1 MNMRMNH
8 KSINRA
14 LLICL
19 LMIFV
24 LTCAAGCGIVGAK
37 SEGIAESNFRK
48 QMANASVLEITVDKD
63 LVLEAPVE
71 VSGNKVLVGEG
82 SVTAVG
88 KWAGD
93 NYMFVV
99 PSGSQL
105 TVKGSVTIDAA
116 DLAGAIH
123 VAKGAALT
131 VEENATIKSASAKA
145 HNVLNE
151 GTATISGGQITG
163 SGEKY
168 AGVCSSGTLTQNGGV
183 ISGAYNNVVV
193 LEGGSF
199 TWNAG
204 SNTDSVRDGVYI
216 AQGTK
221 LSVTSKNATLTGSG
235 VRGIYLCGEGVIT
248 NITLN
253 TSGDSLIKI
262 SKTGDLKLNG
272 GIITDAGYHG
282 IENAGNLVMTD
293 GQIRN
298 CFNCGIVNT
307 GNLEITGGSI
317 MDNTANKGLLN
328 KHDGKATISSATVM
342 FSGNRIAIGN
352 EDTAQ
357 LELSNAQ
364 FILSSATN
372 IYAYGGT
379 VNIHDITLGASGSN
393 NVRIVAADVTMNN
406 VQVMGNAQTGSATT
420 HGILL
425 EGGKLDMTDVTVK
438 NTTGY
443 GIRNKGGL
451 VTAKNLTISTST
463 KAGGINN
470 TVQDVTGRPGIF
482 TVNGLTV
489 ENIRYNN
496 LVCDGGTLTVNNGQL
511 EASGTNNVKTT
522 GGTLYLNDVDV
533 KGNWEDTAGTNHA
546 VYMTGGTII
555 AKNVHIRDAKV
566 TGLRINGETAVFTGS
581 NVTISNATKYAIDQT
596 IGLITIDGLKTEKNY
611 YNITNNGG
619 TIHLTNSYLGPTVS
633 NNVRLY
639 KGLITLNNVVVDGH
653 TPDHV
658 DNVHALF
665 VSGGELTGTNVT
677 TQNTSN
683 AGLRVNAGTA
693 TLENLTVKTAG
704 ADGVWSSAGITNLTN
719 VTIEA
724 AGSAGIAATGDAVV
738 NVTGGTIGNTVS
750 HGMKSENDAKV
761 TMTNVT
767 VTAPTTSGRHAVL
780 AQGGD
785 IHLEKVTLVG
795 IEENTEGAGIRI
807 NRETSHVTGNG
818 ISITGFN
825 VGISS
830 DAGTSD
836 IYGVTTLDIADH
848 SVYATN
854 QANLVISD
862 SLFGISGT
870 NNAKAEKGGTL
881 TLNNV
886 TIDGT
891 KTNHGVMV
899 ENDGHIYG
907 KNLTVMNTDSCA
919 VRVKTGK
926 TGSYITI
933 DGLTTSNIGGQNAW
947 ISVGDDLDVDKSYGG
962 ITIVNGDL
970 CKTKKHSIT
979 VDCGELTMVD
989 TQMHGHYDGTANNIH
1004 TLYILGGKVDLNGVT
1019 VLDTAGDA
1027 LRVSGGKVMATN
1039 FTSLHSGRHGAFAD
1053 GGELVI
1059 SDSYFTNTKEWGLYN
1074 KGTTTYLNNVTF
1086 GEIGGDSVIYNI
1098 GSGAD
1103 KPGKVVVGDITVE
1116 DADSALAAV
1125 HNNDVNA
1132 TVEVTGLITMPNS
1145 GTGIFVEQGS
1155 ATVNGGRITGAQ
1167 YAVRNAAT
1175 FTMNGGWL
1183 YNNIWGLYNEATGE
1197 ATLNGGFY
1205 FGNMSGSSP
1214 SDLYNAGK
1222 LTISDITVGY
1232 TPAGTGTS
1240 GVIYQAAGAQPII
1253 LKGDTLGL
1261 HTASKPVTLVTD
1273 PWQQMWGVKQTVV
1286 LCDSIEAAKNVE
1298 HCFAPGKGDPVL
1310 YISRRNDT
1318 LELTTLPGGNYIV
1331 SIGSE
1336 MFESF
1341 ADAFDYMAAK
1351 GMTEATLQVVD
1362 SFEMFEAVQIPAG
1375 YKVTLTDDGKD
1386 HHVIKPGNLNGHM
1399 FTVGQNAQLILSSTN
1414 DSVSSLRLDVAK
1426 KADKAAI
1433 FVNGGKAEVIS
1444 DFTIAN
1450 GVYGVYIADG
1460 EFVVADNA
1468 ALTISGG
1475 TTGIYAEGGKAVIST
1490 LNTSGLN
1497 YNINVNGESADV
1509 TVNGGTIGQSGSNSI
1524 LCYKGT
1530 LTLNNATVEGTRAY
1544 ADGNLN
1550 AVFARGGDINLN
1562 NVTITG
1568 ADAAGIRISDAGST
1582 VVATNVTISDC
1593 GAYSAWVSNGSLEFR
1608 GTNTLGITPNN
1619 NIVADG
1625 TGMVDIYDTLT
1636 VSGTTGASHHNIYI
1650 NGGTVTN
1657 HGTLNLNDSA
1667 AAGLRVS
1674 AGSFISTDAGAKV
1687 NIARSA
1693 SSGIIPSGGKI
1704 VIDGLTI
1711 SESAERNIYMW
1722 ANTEAD
1728 VTITDAVLE
1737 KTPLDNI
1744 FIEDTTGGNKLAL
1757 NSVQIQGATDGHGIN
1772 VASGTVT
1779 GSDVTIS
1786 GSTNGICVTAGN
1798 VTLNGA
1804 NISGSTKQ
1812 NLVVS
1817 GGELIING
1825 YADGSKSSIG
1835 TAKTDNI
1842 SVTGGG
1848 VLRLNDVDVAAADA
1862 NNIVATGGKVYLTDS
1877 TVTGGGYSVLVQAD
1891 GYAELNDVTI
1901 TASRNDGIR
1910 VNQPTGVVVVNDVE
1924 IVNPNRYG
1932 ISAEKGSV
1940 QLKGDLTVSSNNKK
1954 SWGLY
1959 SYNGGSITA
1968 DAGTKVTITN
1978 TQYGLVSHS
1987 NSVLSLDKVV
1997 ITGISNDAIY
2007 SDGNNVNAAS
2017 GAGVTVNDLSVN
2029 GCGRGI
2035 YAFEKGAVTITGSAS
2050 IVDNTGIGIEVNTSG
2065 TVVTNNLTINTTKT
2079 DATHAHNVKV
2089 TAGIIT
2095 MNGTTV
2101 LGQSNSQNVL
2111 IDGANGNIVMNGSV
2125 TVGGT
2130 DSNNGLRVINGGTA
2144 TVNGT
2149 LTLKNIKVAGVDV
2162 ESSGK
2167 LIAMGENSKIVV
2179 SGCDMGVY
2187 VASKG
2192 NAQIRDLS
2200 ISDVTGYGVRINDG
2214 TAEINGL
2221 TVKNVTSAGTA
2232 EAPTGYGIYVQSGT
2246 LTLEGVISVSNTA
2259 RQGILVNANTTL
2271 DASNATSV
2279 TVDTTAN
2286 KTDGI
2291 SNYGTF
2297 LAKNLTVK
2305 NTSGTAIQNF
2315 GGTMTLTNVTTSG
2328 MQNWHSLKNS
2338 QGGIVTVDGA
2348 SFGKSPSN
2356 NVYADKGTM
2365 ILKGTIT
2372 INGTNNNDA
2381 LVVSGDTAK
2390 VELQGSLMIKDAK
2403 RYGLYVANGGTIE
2416 GIDGSSLSIS
2426 STGTGMEI
2434 NSGKVTLKNVTVNS
2448 ATGHAMKIQN
2458 ASEVSISGLTA
2469 KSTINNIRVMHDAK
2483 LELSGEIVIDGGTNG
2498 IAMDGNTTVTIHDG
2512 ITVKNVSADSIVNWS
2527 KTSTLKLAG
2536 NLELK
2541 SIYSSEPWTPE
2552 IIGTV
2557 TSSAP
2562 IELDWNTGKQ
2572 PADLVALKFVDG
2584 TIAGANEIFYLGG
2597 NTFGAG
2603 YLLWFDADNNVARL
2617 SKTVTNEIMLD
2628 SVISNADQLGLK
2640 ELNIVIGGSFAVTDQ
2655 VDFGGVTNVT
2665 ITDDGDAATGS
2676 TITYN
2681 GTNSDIFGLTSGD
2694 SLTLKGITLDCNGKG
2709 RLLIPE
2715 GATVTVS
2722 DVTVN
2727 KGLYEKLSNVDYC
2740 GVSVRGTLLIDGN
2753 LTIDNAQGSNKWVID
2768 LQGAAKLLPAQ
2779 GAEAH
2784 LTVKNAAIGLI
2795 VWGDSQVDLT
2805 SFTSTGLSSN
2815 HIYVDGD
2822 NTKICD
2828 VNIGNV
2834 NITGGSN
2841 SVIVKAGSSV
2851 TIGNATITGSTA
2863 SAVKVEGGSATFSNL
2878 DTVNCSRS
2886 VHVSGGT
2893 ITVQKGVF
2901 GKTTTNSIQM
2911 DNGTAFIENV
2921 QILGTGSYHGV
2932 AAQGGDVTLTNVS
2945 ITGYASAGIR
2955 VNNAASV
2962 VTVNNV
2968 TVEGSG
2974 HGVSMSAGEI
2984 NGSGLKINTNST
2996 AIDATD
3002 AVITLTDLEA
3012 TSNGHSMK
3020 LMKTTVAKI
3029 TNLKASSAVNNVR
3042 VQDTATLDLYGNVL
3056 IENGDNGIAMSH
3068 SAIVRI
3074 HDGITIRGVKTHSI
3088 NRWTYAANTVLE
3100 LSGELNIDSIYA
3112 DNANLIP
3119 TVVGNI
3125 TSASGFKVDWAAGKA
3140 PTGTAIKFASKQ
3152 VQEASSKYITLGS
3165 VQTGAGKALK
3175 FADDT
3180 AVLVNANVI
3189 STWADL
3195 SAAISAL
3202 NSGDTAYYVIS
3213 GNAEDWVVSSPLTIP
3228 SGATVYLSGTDT
3240 TPAIVGEAG
3249 VSIFALTKNSVLNL
3263 DNLTLGGTEN
3273 AYSGSLVVVQYS
3285 TLNLKN
3291 TTVQYSKGDR
3301 GGAVHVQVYGTLNA
3315 TGSVFTK
3322 NTCANYGGAIG
3333 IWGGTANL
3341 TGCVFDGNTATNAG
3355 GAIMNYKDDGAN
3367 GDGTTT
3373 NIGGKLLVDNCVFV
3387 NNESTGASGGAIAA
3401 WHTGIDNG
3409 RGSCVIVNTEF
3420 TNNHAKKGTGGAID
3434 AQYAMT
3440 VDGCTFTGNSAT
3452 GNGGAIR
3459 YGSAEPVTIKNSE
3472 FYNNTTTV
3480 GASDTAGGGAL
3491 MFQSG
3496 PKSIVIEN
3504 CLFEGN
3510 QATNSV
3516 GGAIL
3521 LNSGTK
3527 MTVTGCTFTNN
3538 YSATKGGAIN
3548 ARIST
3553 EITDCTF
3560 TGNSSGI
3567 SGGAVES
3574 LATMTVTN
3582 VEFTENVTK
3591 GNGGALRHSSSGALT
3606 VTDCVFT
3613 GNKATF
3619 EVQVDNF
3626 LDNNGGGA
3634 LIIQGGPN
3642 ATITGCA
3649 FRENYSG
3656 HMGGAM
3662 KHNSGT
3668 LTMSDSEF
3676 SGNEAVIGGGA
3687 LAEQSGNSNTVT
3699 NCTMTENTA
3708 AQGGAI
3714 YLSGK
3719 LTVQGGTFSKNTAA
3733 KDADVSNSG
3742 MGGAV
3747 YSTGTLVVQDSAV
3760 FTDNTAEFTGGA
3772 INVENGSA
3780 NISGSTFTGNAAT
3793 GGDAGAIR
3801 ISKNTTVKDCT
3812 FDSNTATG
3820 NGGALCIF
3828 STVSVD
3834 GCSFTN
3840 GSAAQG
3846 GGISL
3851 ATGHTLNLS
3860 DSTFSG
3866 NTATGK
3872 GYEASFDVR
3881 VADATQSGGIHLS
3894 GKIVGTVWNNQGHKV
3909 NISGALTEG
3918 SALVVDWRNGK
3929 YAADMLCVSYA
3940 DAAVMAASGKYLTLS
3955 EAMLAAGY
3963 QLSDGAAGS
3972 NTQILTKAAAAAQV
3986 SEEMN

>member
-123 VAKGAALT
+123 VAKSATLT

-168 AGVCSSGTLTQNGGV
+168 AGICSSGTLTQNGGV

-216 AQGTK
+216 AQGAK

-482 TVNGLTV
+482 TVDNLVV

-496 LVCDGGTLTVNNGQL
+496 VVCDGGTLTINNGQL

-665 VSGGELTGTNVT
+665 VSGGELTGANVT

-724 AGSAGIAATGDAVV
+724 AGSAGITATGDAVV

-761 TMTNVT
+761 TMKNVT
-767 VTAPTTSGRHAVL
+767 VSAPTTSGRHAVL

-795 IEENTEGAGIRI
+795 IEENAEGAGIRI

-825 VGISS
+825 VGISAN
-830 DAGTSD
+830 AGTSD

-1059 SDSYFTNTKEWGLYN
+1059 SDSYFADAKEWGLYN

-1086 GEIGGDSVIYNI
+1086 GEIGEDSVIYSI

-1183 YNNIWGLYNEATGE
+1183 YNNIWGLYNESTGD

-1386 HHVIKPGNLNGHM
+1386 HHVIKPGNINGHM

-1497 YNINVNGESADV
+1497 YNINVNGENADV

-1562 NVTITG
+1562 NVTIIG
-1568 ADAAGIRISDAGST
+1568 ADAAGIRLDNANST
-1582 VVATNVTISDC
+1582 VTATNVTIRNSGDRGIWV
-1593 GAYSAWVSNGSLEFR
+1593 GAGEVIFQG
-1608 GTNTLGITPNN
+1608 
-1619 NIVADG
+1619 
-1625 TGMVDIYDTLT
+1625 LT
-1636 VSGTTGASHHNIYI
+1636 VENFGDYGVEV
-1650 NGGTVTN
+1650 NGG
-1657 HGTLNLNDSA
+1657 
-1667 AAGLRVS
+1667 
-1674 AGSFISTDAGAKV
+1674 K
-1687 NIARSA
+1687 
-1693 SSGIIPSGGKI
+1693 
-1704 VIDGLTI
+1704 
-1711 SESAERNIYMW
+1711 
-1722 ANTEAD
+1722 
-1728 VTITDAVLE
+1728 
-1737 KTPLDNI
+1737 
-1744 FIEDTTGGNKLAL
+1744 
-1757 NSVQIQGATDGHGIN
+1757 
-1772 VASGTVT
+1772 VT
-1779 GSDVTIS
+1779 GSDVTVT
-1786 GSTNGICVTAGN
+1786 GSTTNGVCVTAGN

-1835 TAKTDNI
+1835 TTNTDNI
-1842 SVTGGG
+1842 SVSGGG
-1848 VLRLNDVDVAAADA
+1848 ILRLNNVDVAAPNA

-1891 GYAELNDVTI
+1891 GYAELSNVTI
-1901 TASRNDGIR
+1901 TDPVNDGIR

-1924 IVNPNRYG
+1924 IVNPSRYG

-1940 QLKGDLTVSSNNKK
+1940 QLKGDLTATSNNKK

-2029 GCGRGI
+2029 GCDRGI

-2089 TAGIIT
+2089 AAGIIT

-2111 IDGANGNIVMNGSV
+2111 IDGANANIVMNGSV

-2149 LTLKNIKVAGVDV
+2149 LILKNIKVAGVDV

-2167 LIAMGENSKIVV
+2167 LIATGENSKIVV

-2200 ISDVTGYGVRINDG
+2200 ISDVTGYGVRINGG

-2291 SNYGTF
+2291 SNYGTL

-2338 QGGIVTVDGA
+2338 QGGTVTVDGA

-2365 ILKGTIT
+2365 LLKGTIT

-2390 VELQGSLMIKDAK
+2390 VELQGSLTIKDAK

-2483 LELSGEIVIDGGTNG
+2483 LELSGEVVIDGGTNG

-2768 LQGAAKLLPAQ
+2768 LQGTAKLLPAQ

-2784 LTVKNAAIGLI
+2784 LSVKNAAIGLI

-2851 TIGNATITGSTA
+2851 TIGNATIAGSTA

-2878 DTVNCSRS
+2878 DTVNCNRS

-3240 TPAIVGEAG
+3240 APAIVGKAG

-3747 YSTGTLVVQDSAV
+3747 YSTGTLIVQDSAV

-3780 NISGSTFTGNAAT
+3780 DISGSTFTGNAAT

-3860 DSTFSG
+3860 NSTFSG

-3881 VADATQSGGIHLS
+3881 VADATKSGGIHLS

>member
-123 VAKGAALT
+123 VAKSATLT

-168 AGVCSSGTLTQNGGV
+168 AGICSSGTLTQNGGV

-216 AQGTK
+216 AQGAK

-272 GIITDAGYHG
+272 GTITDAGYHG

-298 CFNCGIVNT
+298 SFNCGIVNT
-307 GNLEITGGSI
+307 GTLEITGGSI

-328 KHDGKATISSATVM
+328 KHAGKATISSATVM

-451 VTAKNLTISTST
+451 VTAKNLSISTST

-482 TVNGLTV
+482 TVDNLVV

-496 LVCDGGTLTVNNGQL
+496 VVCDGGTLTINNGQL

-533 KGNWEDTAGTNHA
+533 KGNWEDTAGTNHS

-665 VSGGELTGTNVT
+665 ISGGELTGANVT

-704 ADGVWSSAGITNLTN
+704 ADGVWSSAGITNLTGL
-719 VTIEA
+719 TIESANA
-724 AGSAGIAATGDAVV
+724 AGISATGDAVV
-738 NVTGGTIGNTVS
+738 TVNGGTIGNTVS

-767 VTAPTTSGRHAVL
+767 VSAPTTSGRHAVL

-795 IEENTEGAGIRI
+795 IEENAEGAGIRI

-825 VGISS
+825 IGVSAN
-830 DAGTSD
+830 AGTSD
-836 IYGVTTLDIADH
+836 IYGVTTQDMAGH
-848 SVYATN
+848 SVNVTGK
-854 QANLVISD
+854 ANLVISD

-947 ISVGDDLDVDKSYGG
+947 ISVGDDLDVNKSYGG

-1059 SDSYFTNTKEWGLYN
+1059 SDSYFADAKEWGLYN

-1086 GEIGGDSVIYNI
+1086 GEIGEDSVIYSI

-1386 HHVIKPGNLNGHM
+1386 HHVIKPGNINGHM

-1497 YNINVNGESADV
+1497 YNINVNGENADV

-1562 NVTITG
+1562 NVTIIG
-1568 ADAAGIRISDAGST
+1568 ADAAGIRLDNANST
-1582 VVATNVTISDC
+1582 VTATNVTIRNSGDRGIWV
-1593 GAYSAWVSNGSLEFR
+1593 GAGEVIFQG
-1608 GTNTLGITPNN
+1608 
-1619 NIVADG
+1619 
-1625 TGMVDIYDTLT
+1625 LT
-1636 VSGTTGASHHNIYI
+1636 VENFGDYGVEV
-1650 NGGTVTN
+1650 NGG
-1657 HGTLNLNDSA
+1657 
-1667 AAGLRVS
+1667 
-1674 AGSFISTDAGAKV
+1674 K
-1687 NIARSA
+1687 
-1693 SSGIIPSGGKI
+1693 
-1704 VIDGLTI
+1704 
-1711 SESAERNIYMW
+1711 
-1722 ANTEAD
+1722 
-1728 VTITDAVLE
+1728 
-1737 KTPLDNI
+1737 
-1744 FIEDTTGGNKLAL
+1744 
-1757 NSVQIQGATDGHGIN
+1757 
-1772 VASGTVT
+1772 VT
-1779 GSDVTIS
+1779 GSDVTVT
-1786 GSTNGICVTAGN
+1786 GSTTNGVCVTAGN

-1835 TAKTDNI
+1835 TTNTDNI
-1842 SVTGGG
+1842 SVSGGG
-1848 VLRLNDVDVAAADA
+1848 ILRLNNVDVAAPNA

-1924 IVNPNRYG
+1924 IVNPSRYG

-1940 QLKGDLTVSSNNKK
+1940 QLKGDLTVTSNNKK

-2029 GCGRGI
+2029 GCDRGI

-2089 TAGIIT
+2089 AAGIIT

-2111 IDGANGNIVMNGSV
+2111 IDGANANIVMNGSV
-2125 TVGGT
+2125 TIGGT

-2167 LIAMGENSKIVV
+2167 LIATGENSKIVV

-2200 ISDVTGYGVRINDG
+2200 ISDVTGYGVRINGG

-2246 LTLEGVISVSNTA
+2246 LTLEGVVSVSNTA

-2338 QGGIVTVDGA
+2338 QGGTVTVDGA

-2390 VELQGSLMIKDAK
+2390 VELQGSLTIKDAK

-2416 GIDGSSLSIS
+2416 GIDGSNLNAT
-2426 STGTGMEI
+2426 STGTGFEI
-2434 NSGKVTLKNVTVNS
+2434 VNGKVTLKNVTVNS

-2458 ASEVSISGLTA
+2458 ASQVSITDLTTG
-2469 KSTINNIRVMHDAK
+2469 STINNVRVMHDAK
-2483 LELSGEIVIDGGTNG
+2483 LELRGNVVIDGGSNG

-2584 TIAGANEIFYLGG
+2584 TIAGADEIFYLGG

-2681 GTNSDIFGLTSGD
+2681 GTNSDIFGLTGGD

-2768 LQGAAKLLPAQ
+2768 LQGTAKLLPAQ

-2834 NITGGSN
+2834 NITGGSS

-2878 DTVNCSRS
+2878 DTVNCNRS

-3152 VQEASSKYITLGS
+3152 VQEASSKYITLGN

-3202 NSGDTAYYVIS
+3202 NSGDTAYYVVS

-3240 TPAIVGEAG
+3240 APAIVGEAG

-3341 TGCVFDGNTATNAG
+3341 SGCVFDGNTATNAG

-3387 NNESTGASGGAIAA
+3387 NNESTSASGGAIAT
-3401 WHTGIDNG
+3401 WHSGIDNG

-3459 YGSAEPVTIKNSE
+3459 YGSAEPVTISNSE

-3491 MFQSG
+3491 MFQSS

-3668 LTMSDSEF
+3668 LTMSNSEF

-3699 NCTMTENTA
+3699 NCAMTENTA

-3747 YSTGTLVVQDSAV
+3747 YSTGTLIVQDSAV

-3860 DSTFSG
+3860 NSTFSG

-3940 DAAVMAASGKYLTLS
+3940 DAQILEASRKYLTLS
-3955 EAMLAAGY
+3955 EALLAAGY

>member
-1 MNMRMNH
+1 MTKV
-8 KSINRA
+8 KSDIPANTLQSPR
-14 LLICL
+14 
-19 LMIFV
+19 
-24 LTCAAGCGIVGAK
+24 
-37 SEGIAESNFRK
+37 RK
-48 QMANASVLEITVDKD
+48 KIHIGR
-63 LVLEAPVE
+63 LVLPYAM
-71 VSGNKVLVGEG
+71 VL
-82 SVTAVG
+82 
-88 KWAGD
+88 
-93 NYMFVV
+93 
-99 PSGSQL
+99 P
-105 TVKGSVTIDAA
+105 TI
-116 DLAGAIH
+116 
-123 VAKGAALT
+123 
-131 VEENATIKSASAKA
+131 
-145 HNVLNE
+145 
-151 GTATISGGQITG
+151 
-163 SGEKY
+163 
-168 AGVCSSGTLTQNGGV
+168 
-183 ISGAYNNVVV
+183 
-193 LEGGSF
+193 
-199 TWNAG
+199 
-204 SNTDSVRDGVYI
+204 
-216 AQGTK
+216 
-221 LSVTSKNATLTGSG
+221 
-235 VRGIYLCGEGVIT
+235 
-248 NITLN
+248 
-253 TSGDSLIKI
+253 
-262 SKTGDLKLNG
+262 
-272 GIITDAGYHG
+272 
-282 IENAGNLVMTD
+282 
-293 GQIRN
+293 
-298 CFNCGIVNT
+298 
-307 GNLEITGGSI
+307 
-317 MDNTANKGLLN
+317 
-328 KHDGKATISSATVM
+328 
-342 FSGNRIAIGN
+342 
-352 EDTAQ
+352 
-357 LELSNAQ
+357 
-364 FILSSATN
+364 
-372 IYAYGGT
+372 
-379 VNIHDITLGASGSN
+379 
-393 NVRIVAADVTMNN
+393 
-406 VQVMGNAQTGSATT
+406 
-420 HGILL
+420 ILL
-425 EGGKLDMTDVTVK
+425 G
-438 NTTGY
+438 
-443 GIRNKGGL
+443 
-451 VTAKNLTISTST
+451 
-463 KAGGINN
+463 
-470 TVQDVTGRPGIF
+470 
-482 TVNGLTV
+482 
-489 ENIRYNN
+489 
-496 LVCDGGTLTVNNGQL
+496 
-511 EASGTNNVKTT
+511 
-522 GGTLYLNDVDV
+522 
-533 KGNWEDTAGTNHA
+533 
-546 VYMTGGTII
+546 
-555 AKNVHIRDAKV
+555 
-566 TGLRINGETAVFTGS
+566 VFTFYPS
-581 NVTISNATKYAIDQT
+581 ID
-596 IGLITIDGLKTEKNY
+596 
-611 YNITNNGG
+611 
-619 TIHLTNSYLGPTVS
+619 
-633 NNVRLY
+633 
-639 KGLITLNNVVVDGH
+639 
-653 TPDHV
+653 
-658 DNVHALF
+658 
-665 VSGGELTGTNVT
+665 
-677 TQNTSN
+677 
-683 AGLRVNAGTA
+683 
-693 TLENLTVKTAG
+693 
-704 ADGVWSSAGITNLTN
+704 
-719 VTIEA
+719 
-724 AGSAGIAATGDAVV
+724 
-738 NVTGGTIGNTVS
+738 
-750 HGMKSENDAKV
+750 
-761 TMTNVT
+761 
-767 VTAPTTSGRHAVL
+767 
-780 AQGGD
+780 
-785 IHLEKVTLVG
+785 
-795 IEENTEGAGIRI
+795 
-807 NRETSHVTGNG
+807 
-818 ISITGFN
+818 
-825 VGISS
+825 
-830 DAGTSD
+830 
-836 IYGVTTLDIADH
+836 
-848 SVYATN
+848 
-854 QANLVISD
+854 
-862 SLFGISGT
+862 
-870 NNAKAEKGGTL
+870 
-881 TLNNV
+881 
-886 TIDGT
+886 
-891 KTNHGVMV
+891 
-899 ENDGHIYG
+899 
-907 KNLTVMNTDSCA
+907 
-919 VRVKTGK
+919 
-926 TGSYITI
+926 
-933 DGLTTSNIGGQNAW
+933 
-947 ISVGDDLDVDKSYGG
+947 
-962 ITIVNGDL
+962 
-970 CKTKKHSIT
+970 
-979 VDCGELTMVD
+979 
-989 TQMHGHYDGTANNIH
+989 
-1004 TLYILGGKVDLNGVT
+1004 
-1019 VLDTAGDA
+1019 
-1027 LRVSGGKVMATN
+1027 
-1039 FTSLHSGRHGAFAD
+1039 
-1053 GGELVI
+1053 
-1059 SDSYFTNTKEWGLYN
+1059 
-1074 KGTTTYLNNVTF
+1074 
-1086 GEIGGDSVIYNI
+1086 
-1098 GSGAD
+1098 
-1103 KPGKVVVGDITVE
+1103 
-1116 DADSALAAV
+1116 
-1125 HNNDVNA
+1125 
-1132 TVEVTGLITMPNS
+1132 
-1145 GTGIFVEQGS
+1145 
-1155 ATVNGGRITGAQ
+1155 
-1167 YAVRNAAT
+1167 
-1175 FTMNGGWL
+1175 
-1183 YNNIWGLYNEATGE
+1183 
-1197 ATLNGGFY
+1197 
-1205 FGNMSGSSP
+1205 
-1214 SDLYNAGK
+1214 
-1222 LTISDITVGY
+1222 
-1232 TPAGTGTS
+1232 
-1240 GVIYQAAGAQPII
+1240 
-1253 LKGDTLGL
+1253 
-1261 HTASKPVTLVTD
+1261 
-1273 PWQQMWGVKQTVV
+1273 
-1286 LCDSIEAAKNVE
+1286 
-1298 HCFAPGKGDPVL
+1298 
-1310 YISRRNDT
+1310 
-1318 LELTTLPGGNYIV
+1318 
-1331 SIGSE
+1331 
-1336 MFESF
+1336 
-1341 ADAFDYMAAK
+1341 
-1351 GMTEATLQVVD
+1351 
-1362 SFEMFEAVQIPAG
+1362 
-1375 YKVTLTDDGKD
+1375 
-1386 HHVIKPGNLNGHM
+1386 
-1399 FTVGQNAQLILSSTN
+1399 
-1414 DSVSSLRLDVAK
+1414 
-1426 KADKAAI
+1426 
-1433 FVNGGKAEVIS
+1433 
-1444 DFTIAN
+1444 
-1450 GVYGVYIADG
+1450 
-1460 EFVVADNA
+1460 
-1468 ALTISGG
+1468 
-1475 TTGIYAEGGKAVIST
+1475 
-1490 LNTSGLN
+1490 
-1497 YNINVNGESADV
+1497 
-1509 TVNGGTIGQSGSNSI
+1509 
-1524 LCYKGT
+1524 
-1530 LTLNNATVEGTRAY
+1530 
-1544 ADGNLN
+1544 
-1550 AVFARGGDINLN
+1550 
-1562 NVTITG
+1562 
-1568 ADAAGIRISDAGST
+1568 
-1582 VVATNVTISDC
+1582 
-1593 GAYSAWVSNGSLEFR
+1593 
-1608 GTNTLGITPNN
+1608 
-1619 NIVADG
+1619 
-1625 TGMVDIYDTLT
+1625 
-1636 VSGTTGASHHNIYI
+1636 
-1650 NGGTVTN
+1650 
-1657 HGTLNLNDSA
+1657 
-1667 AAGLRVS
+1667 
-1674 AGSFISTDAGAKV
+1674 
-1687 NIARSA
+1687 
-1693 SSGIIPSGGKI
+1693 
-1704 VIDGLTI
+1704 
-1711 SESAERNIYMW
+1711 
-1722 ANTEAD
+1722 
-1728 VTITDAVLE
+1728 
-1737 KTPLDNI
+1737 
-1744 FIEDTTGGNKLAL
+1744 
-1757 NSVQIQGATDGHGIN
+1757 
-1772 VASGTVT
+1772 
-1779 GSDVTIS
+1779 
-1786 GSTNGICVTAGN
+1786 
-1798 VTLNGA
+1798 
-1804 NISGSTKQ
+1804 
-1812 NLVVS
+1812 
-1817 GGELIING
+1817 
-1825 YADGSKSSIG
+1825 
-1835 TAKTDNI
+1835 
-1842 SVTGGG
+1842 
-1848 VLRLNDVDVAAADA
+1848 
-1862 NNIVATGGKVYLTDS
+1862 
-1877 TVTGGGYSVLVQAD
+1877 
-1891 GYAELNDVTI
+1891 
-1901 TASRNDGIR
+1901 
-1910 VNQPTGVVVVNDVE
+1910 
-1924 IVNPNRYG
+1924 
-1932 ISAEKGSV
+1932 
-1940 QLKGDLTVSSNNKK
+1940 
-1954 SWGLY
+1954 
-1959 SYNGGSITA
+1959 
-1968 DAGTKVTITN
+1968 
-1978 TQYGLVSHS
+1978 
-1987 NSVLSLDKVV
+1987 
-1997 ITGISNDAIY
+1997 
-2007 SDGNNVNAAS
+2007 
-2017 GAGVTVNDLSVN
+2017 
-2029 GCGRGI
+2029 
-2035 YAFEKGAVTITGSAS
+2035 
-2050 IVDNTGIGIEVNTSG
+2050 
-2065 TVVTNNLTINTTKT
+2065 
-2079 DATHAHNVKV
+2079 
-2089 TAGIIT
+2089 
-2095 MNGTTV
+2095 
-2101 LGQSNSQNVL
+2101 
-2111 IDGANGNIVMNGSV
+2111 
-2125 TVGGT
+2125 
-2130 DSNNGLRVINGGTA
+2130 
-2144 TVNGT
+2144 
-2149 LTLKNIKVAGVDV
+2149 
-2162 ESSGK
+2162 
-2167 LIAMGENSKIVV
+2167 
-2179 SGCDMGVY
+2179 
-2187 VASKG
+2187 
-2192 NAQIRDLS
+2192 
-2200 ISDVTGYGVRINDG
+2200 
-2214 TAEINGL
+2214 
-2221 TVKNVTSAGTA
+2221 
-2232 EAPTGYGIYVQSGT
+2232 
-2246 LTLEGVISVSNTA
+2246 
-2259 RQGILVNANTTL
+2259 
-2271 DASNATSV
+2271 
-2279 TVDTTAN
+2279 
-2286 KTDGI
+2286 
-2291 SNYGTF
+2291 
-2297 LAKNLTVK
+2297 
-2305 NTSGTAIQNF
+2305 
-2315 GGTMTLTNVTTSG
+2315 
-2328 MQNWHSLKNS
+2328 
-2338 QGGIVTVDGA
+2338 
-2348 SFGKSPSN
+2348 
-2356 NVYADKGTM
+2356 
-2365 ILKGTIT
+2365 
-2372 INGTNNNDA
+2372 
-2381 LVVSGDTAK
+2381 
-2390 VELQGSLMIKDAK
+2390 
-2403 RYGLYVANGGTIE
+2403 
-2416 GIDGSSLSIS
+2416 
-2426 STGTGMEI
+2426 
-2434 NSGKVTLKNVTVNS
+2434 
-2448 ATGHAMKIQN
+2448 
-2458 ASEVSISGLTA
+2458 
-2469 KSTINNIRVMHDAK
+2469 
-2483 LELSGEIVIDGGTNG
+2483 
-2498 IAMDGNTTVTIHDG
+2498 MDGNTTVTIHDG

-2768 LQGAAKLLPAQ
+2768 LQGTAKLLPAQ

-2878 DTVNCSRS
+2878 DTVNCNRS

-3240 TPAIVGEAG
+3240 APAIVGEAG

-3387 NNESTGASGGAIAA
+3387 NNESTGASGGAIAT
-3401 WHTGIDNG
+3401 WHSGIDNG

-3491 MFQSG
+3491 MFQSS

-3510 QATNSV
+3510 QATKSV

-3606 VTDCVFT
+3606 VSDCVFT

-3668 LTMSDSEF
+3668 LTMSNSEF

-3699 NCTMTENTA
+3699 NCAMTENTA

-3733 KDADVSNSG
+3733 KDANVSNSG

-3747 YSTGTLVVQDSAV
+3747 YSTGTLIVQDSAI

-3780 NISGSTFTGNAAT
+3780 NISGSTFTENAAT

-3820 NGGALCIF
+3820 YGGALCII
-3828 STVSVD
+3828 SSVSVD

-3860 DSTFSG
+3860 NSTFSG

-3881 VADATQSGGIHLS
+3881 VADATKSGGIHLS
-3894 GKIVGTVWNNQGHKV
+3894 GKIVGTVWNNQGHTV
-3909 NISGALTEG
+3909 NVIGALTEG
-3918 SALVVDWRNGK
+3918 SALVVDWRDGK
-3929 YAADMLCVSYA
+3929 YAADMICITYA
-3940 DAAVMAASGKYLTLS
+3940 DAQILEASRKYLTLS

>member
-14 LLICL
+14 LLICFL
-19 LMIFV
+19 VVFV
-24 LTCAAGCGIVGAK
+24 LTCAAGCGIVGAE
-37 SEGIAESNFRK
+37 SEGFAESSFRK
-48 QMANASVLEITVDKD
+48 QMADASVSEVTVDKN

-71 VSGNKVLVGEG
+71 VSGNKVLTGEG
-82 SVTAVG
+82 SITAVG
-88 KWAGD
+88 VWAGD
-93 NYMFVV
+93 NYMIVV
-99 PSGSQL
+99 PSGAQL

-131 VEENATIKSASAKA
+131 VEENAAVKSASAKA

-163 SGEKY
+163 SGEKF
-168 AGVCSSGTLTQNGGV
+168 AGICSSGTLTQNGGV

-204 SNTDSVRDGVYI
+204 SNTDSVRDGIYV
-216 AQGTK
+216 AQGAK

-272 GIITDAGYHG
+272 GTITDAGYHG

-298 CFNCGIVNT
+298 SFNCGIVNT
-307 GNLEITGGSI
+307 GTLEITGGSI

-328 KHDGKATISSATVM
+328 KHAGKVTISSATVM

-364 FILSSATN
+364 FILSSGTN
-372 IYAYGGT
+372 VYAYGGT

-451 VTAKNLTISTST
+451 VTAKNLTVSTST

-555 AKNVHIRDAKV
+555 AKNVNIRDAKV

-738 NVTGGTIGNTVS
+738 NVTGGTIGNTAS
-750 HGMKSENDAKV
+750 HGMKSENEAKV
-761 TMTNVT
+761 TLKDVT
-767 VTAPTTSGRHAVL
+767 VSAPTTSGRHAVL

-785 IHLEKVTLVG
+785 VHLENVTLVG
-795 IEENTEGAGIRI
+795 IEANTAGAGVRI
-807 NRETSHVTGNG
+807 NRETSHVTGSG

-825 VGISS
+825 IGISS
-830 DAGTSD
+830 NAGTSD
-836 IYGVTTLDIADH
+836 IYGVTTQNMAGH
-848 SVYATN
+848 SVNATGK
-854 QANLVISD
+854 ANLVISD
-862 SLFGISGT
+862 SLFGTSGT
-870 NNAKAEKGGTL
+870 NNAKAENGGTL

-919 VRVKTGK
+919 VRVKTGES
-926 TGSYITI
+926 GSSITI

-962 ITIVNGDL
+962 ITIINGDL
-970 CKTKKHSIT
+970 CKTKSHSIT
-979 VDCGELTMVD
+979 VNCGDLTMVD

-1004 TLYILGGKVDLNGVT
+1004 TLYILGGNVELDGVT
-1019 VLDTAGDA
+1019 VLQTAGDA

-1039 FTSLHSGRHGAFAD
+1039 FTSLNSGRHGAFAD

-1059 SDSYFTNTKEWGLYN
+1059 SDSYFTNTKDWGLYN
-1074 KGTTTYLNNVTF
+1074 KGTTTYLSNVTF

-1098 GSGAD
+1098 GSGTD
-1103 KPGKVVVGDITVE
+1103 KPGKVVVGDIIVE

-1132 TVEVTGLITMPNS
+1132 TAEITGLITMPNS

-1155 ATVNGGRITGAQ
+1155 AAVNGGRITGAQ
-1167 YAVRNAAT
+1167 YAVHNNAT

-1253 LKGDTLGL
+1253 LKGNTLGL
-1261 HTASKPVTLVTD
+1261 HSASKPITLVTD
-1273 PWQQMWGVKQTVV
+1273 PWQRKWGVKQTVV
-1286 LCDSIEAAKNVE
+1286 LCDSVDAAKDVKD
-1298 HCFAPGKGDPVL
+1298 CFVPGKSDPVL

-1336 MFESF
+1336 KFESF
-1341 ADAFDYMAAK
+1341 ADAFDYMASK
-1351 GMTEATLQVVD
+1351 GMTEATMQVLD

-1375 YKVTLTDDGKD
+1375 YKITLTDDGTD
-1386 HHVIKPGNLNGHM
+1386 NHVITPGNITGHM

-1414 DSVSSLRLDVAK
+1414 DSVSSLRLNGNK
-1426 KADKAAI
+1426 KANTAVIHVDGGKVSVDADITISSGAYGI
-1433 FVNGGKAEVIS
+1433 FVS
-1444 DFTIAN
+1444 
-1450 GVYGVYIADG
+1450 DG
-1460 EFVVADNA
+1460 EFTVSDTAV
-1468 ALTISGG
+1468 LTLNGG
-1475 TTGIYAEGGKAVIST
+1475 NTGFYAEGGTSVIGK

-1497 YNINVNGESADV
+1497 YNINVNGENANV
-1509 TVNGGTIGQSGSNSI
+1509 TVNGGTIGQSGSNSVT
-1524 LCYKGT
+1524 CYKGT
-1530 LTLNNATVEGTRAY
+1530 LTLNNATVEGTKAF
-1544 ADGNLN
+1544 AGGNLN

-1568 ADAAGIRISDAGST
+1568 ADAAGIRLDNANST
-1582 VVATNVTISDC
+1582 VNATNVTIRNSGDRGIWVGAGEVIFDGLTIEDC
-1593 GAYSAWVSNGSLEFR
+1593 GAY
-1608 GTNTLGITPNN
+1608 GIEVN
-1619 NIVADG
+1619 AG
-1625 TGMVDIYDTLT
+1625 K
-1636 VSGTTGASHHNIYI
+1636 VSGSDI
-1650 NGGTVTN
+1650 
-1657 HGTLNLNDSA
+1657 
-1667 AAGLRVS
+1667 
-1674 AGSFISTDAGAKV
+1674 
-1687 NIARSA
+1687 
-1693 SSGIIPSGGKI
+1693 
-1704 VIDGLTI
+1704 
-1711 SESAERNIYMW
+1711 
-1722 ANTEAD
+1722 
-1728 VTITDAVLE
+1728 
-1737 KTPLDNI
+1737 
-1744 FIEDTTGGNKLAL
+1744 
-1757 NSVQIQGATDGHGIN
+1757 
-1772 VASGTVT
+1772 TVT
-1779 GSDVTIS
+1779 GST
-1786 GSTNGICVTAGN
+1786 TNGICVTAGN
-1798 VTLNGA
+1798 VTLNGVD
-1804 NISGSTKQ
+1804 ISGSAKQ

-1817 GGELIING
+1817 GGELIVNG

-1835 TAKTDNI
+1835 AAKTDNI
-1842 SVTGGG
+1842 TVTDGGI
-1848 VLRLNDVDVAAADA
+1848 LRLNDVDVAASDA

-1891 GYAELNDVTI
+1891 GYAQLNDVTI

-1910 VNQPTGVVVVNDVE
+1910 VNQPTGVVVVKNVE
-1924 IVNPNRYG
+1924 IVNPSRYG

-1940 QLKGDLTVSSNNKK
+1940 QLTGDLTVSSNKK

-1968 DAGTKVTITN
+1968 NAGTKVTITN

-1997 ITGISNDAIY
+1997 ITGISNDAVY
-2007 SDGNNVNAAS
+2007 SDGNNVTAVS

-2029 GCGRGI
+2029 GCSRGI
-2035 YAFEKGAVTITGSAS
+2035 IAFEKGMVTITGSAS

-2065 TVVTNNLTINTTKT
+2065 TVVTNNLTINTTKA

-2111 IDGANGNIVMNGSV
+2111 IDGANANIVMNGSV

-2130 DSNNGLRVINGGTA
+2130 DSNNGLRVINSGTA
-2144 TVNGT
+2144 TVNGM
-2149 LTLKNIKVAGVDV
+2149 LTLKNIKVAAVDV

-2167 LIAMGENSKIVV
+2167 LIATGENSKIIA
-2179 SGCDMGVY
+2179 SNCDVGVY

-2192 NAQIRDLS
+2192 NAKIRDLS
-2200 ISDVTGYGVRINDG
+2200 ITDVTGYGVRINGG

-2221 TVKNVTSAGTA
+2221 TVKNVTNAGTT

-2246 LTLEGVISVSNTA
+2246 LTLEGVVSVSNTA
-2259 RQGILVNANTTL
+2259 RQGILVDASNTL
-2271 DASNATSV
+2271 DASGVTSI

-2338 QGGIVTVDGA
+2338 QGGTVTVDGA

-2390 VELQGSLMIKDAK
+2390 VELQGSLTIKDVK

-2458 ASEVSISGLTA
+2458 TSQVSITDLTTGS
-2469 KSTINNIRVMHDAK
+2469 KINNVRVMHDAK
-2483 LELSGEIVIDGGTNG
+2483 LELSGEVVIDGGSNG
-2498 IAMDGNTTVTIHDG
+2498 IAMDGNTVVTIHDG
-2512 ITVKNVSADSIVNWS
+2512 ITVKNVSADGIVNWS

-2536 NLELK
+2536 HLDLK

-2552 IIGTV
+2552 IIATV
-2557 TSSAP
+2557 SAANP
-2562 IELDWNTGKQ
+2562 IKLDWNTGKQ
-2572 PADLVALKFVDG
+2572 PADLVALKFADG
-2584 TIAGANEIFYLGG
+2584 TIAGADEIFYLGG

-2603 YLLWFDADNNVARL
+2603 YLLWFDTDNNVARL
-2617 SKTVTNEIMLD
+2617 SKTVTNETMLN
-2628 SVISNADQLGLK
+2628 SAISNANQLGLK
-2640 ELNIVIGGSFAVTDQ
+2640 ELNIVISGSFAVTDQ

-2665 ITDDGDAATGS
+2665 ITDDGDAATDS

-2681 GTNSDIFGLTSGD
+2681 GTDSDIFGLTGGD
-2694 SLTLKGITLDCNGKG
+2694 ALMLKGITLDCNGKG

-2740 GVSVRGTLLIDGN
+2740 GVAVRGTLLIDGN

-2768 LQGAAKLLPAQ
+2768 LQGTAKLLPAQ
-2779 GAEAH
+2779 DAEAH

-2795 VWGDSQVDLT
+2795 VWGDTQVDLT
-2805 SFTSTGLSSN
+2805 SFTGTGLSSN

-2828 VNIGNV
+2828 VNIDTV

-2851 TIGNATITGSTA
+2851 TIGDATITGSTS
-2863 SAVKVEGGSATFSNL
+2863 SAVKVEGGNMTFSNL
-2878 DTVNCSRS
+2878 DTVNCNRS
-2886 VHVSGGT
+2886 VHASGGT
-2893 ITVQKGVF
+2893 VTVKKGVF
-2901 GKTTTNSIQM
+2901 GKTGTNSIQM
-2911 DNGTAFIENV
+2911 DGGTAFVTDV

-2955 VNNAASV
+2955 VNNAAST

-3042 VQDTATLDLYGNVL
+3042 VQDTATLDLYGDVL

-3068 SAIVRI
+3068 NAIVRI

-3100 LSGELNIDSIYA
+3100 LSGQLNIDSIYA

-3119 TVVGNI
+3119 TIVGNI
-3125 TSASGFKVDWAAGKA
+3125 TSANGFKVDWAAGKA
-3140 PTGTAIKFASKQ
+3140 PTGTAIQFASKE
-3152 VQEASSKYITLGS
+3152 VQEASSKYITLGNI
-3165 VQTGAGKALK
+3165 QTGAGKALK
-3175 FADDT
+3175 FVDDT
-3180 AVLVNANVI
+3180 AVLVDASVI

-3202 NSGDTAYYVIS
+3202 NSGDTAYYVVS
-3213 GNAEDWVVSSPLTIP
+3213 GNAEDWVVSTPLTIP

-3240 TPAIVGEAG
+3240 APAIVGEAA
-3249 VSIFALTKNSVLNL
+3249 VSIFALTKDSVLNL

-3273 AYSGSLVVVQYS
+3273 AYSGSITVEQYATVNLKNAVVQYC
-3285 TLNLKN
+3285 K
-3291 TTVQYSKGDR
+3291 DAF
-3301 GGAVHVQVYGTLNA
+3301 GGAFHVRVNGILNA
-3315 TGSVFTK
+3315 TGSTFK
-3322 NTCANYGGAIG
+3322 NNESTNYGGAIAV
-3333 IWGGTANL
+3333 WGGTVNVSSCEFNSNYAN
-3341 TGCVFDGNTATNAG
+3341 
-3355 GAIMNYKDDGAN
+3355 
-3367 GDGTTT
+3367 
-3373 NIGGKLLVDNCVFV
+3373 
-3387 NNESTGASGGAIAA
+3387 ASGGAIINYKDDSQNGGTN
-3401 WHTGIDNG
+3401 TGTAGTLNID
-3409 RGSCVIVNTEF
+3409 S
-3420 TNNHAKKGTGGAID
+3420 
-3434 AQYAMT
+3434 
-3440 VDGCTFTGNSAT
+3440 CTFTSNTAKAEGGAVDARFPLTVKGSIFTQNTAG

-3459 YGSAEPVTIKNSE
+3459 YTNGAAVSIIDCE
-3472 FYNNTTTV
+3472 FYSNKTTV

-3491 MFQSG
+3491 MFQSS
-3496 PKSIVIEN
+3496 PKSVVIEN
-3504 CLFEGN
+3504 CLFDGN

-3567 SGGAVES
+3567 TGGAVES
-3574 LATMTVTN
+3574 LATMKVTN
-3582 VEFTENVTK
+3582 AEFVDNVTK
-3591 GNGGALRHSSSGALT
+3591 GNGGALRHGSSGALT
-3606 VTDCVFT
+3606 VTDCIFT

-3642 ATITGCA
+3642 ATVTGCT

-3668 LTMSDSEF
+3668 LTMSNSEF
-3676 SGNEAVIGGGA
+3676 SGNEAVNSGGA
-3687 LAEQSGNSNTVT
+3687 LSVQSGSDNTVT

-3708 AQGGAI
+3708 ARGGAI
-3714 YLSGK
+3714 YLTGK
-3719 LTVQGGTFSKNTAA
+3719 LTVKGGTFADNTAA
-3733 KDADVSNSG
+3733 EDANVSNSG

-3747 YSTGTLVVQDSAV
+3747 CSTGTLIVQDSAA
-3760 FTDNTAEFTGGA
+3760 FTGNTAELTGGA

-3812 FDSNTATG
+3812 FDGNTATG
-3820 NGGALCIF
+3820 NGGALCIY
-3828 STVSVD
+3828 STANVD
-3834 GCSFTN
+3834 GCTFEN
-3840 GSAAQG
+3840 GTAAQG

-3866 NTATGK
+3866 NTATAK
-3872 GYEASFDVR
+3872 DYEASFDVR
-3881 VADATQSGGIHLS
+3881 VADVRQEKGGAVNLS
-3894 GKIVGTVWNNQGHKV
+3894 GKIVGTIWNNQGHTV
-3909 NISGALTEG
+3909 NVTGALTEG
-3918 SALVVDWRNGK
+3918 SAAVVDWRDGK
-3929 YAADMLCVSYA
+3929 YAADMICITYA
-3940 DAAVMAASGKYLTLS
+3940 DAQVLEASRKYLTLS
-3955 EAMLAAGY
+3955 EALLAAGY

>member
-123 VAKGAALT
+123 VAKSATLT

-168 AGVCSSGTLTQNGGV
+168 AGICSSGTLTQNGGV

-216 AQGTK
+216 AQGAK

-253 TSGDSLIKI
+253 TSSDSLIKI

-298 CFNCGIVNT
+298 SFNCGIVNT

-328 KHDGKATISSATVM
+328 KHAGKATISSATVM

-443 GIRNKGGL
+443 GVRNKGGL

-482 TVNGLTV
+482 TVDNLVV

-496 LVCDGGTLTVNNGQL
+496 VVCDGGTLTINNGQL

-665 VSGGELTGTNVT
+665 VSGGELTGANVT

-724 AGSAGIAATGDAVV
+724 AGSAGITATGDAVV

-761 TMTNVT
+761 TMKNVT
-767 VTAPTTSGRHAVL
+767 VSAPTTSGRHAVL

-785 IHLEKVTLVG
+785 LHLEKVTLVG

-1019 VLDTAGDA
+1019 VLQTAGDA

-1086 GEIGGDSVIYNI
+1086 GEIGKNSVIYSI

-1183 YNNIWGLYNEATGE
+1183 YNNIWGLYNESTGD

-1386 HHVIKPGNLNGHM
+1386 HHVIKPGNINGHM

-1468 ALTISGG
+1468 TLTISGG

-1497 YNINVNGESADV
+1497 YNINVNGENANV
-1509 TVNGGTIGQSGSNSI
+1509 TVNAGTIGQSGSNSI

-1562 NVTITG
+1562 NVTIIG
-1568 ADAAGIRISDAGST
+1568 ADAAGIRLDNANST
-1582 VVATNVTISDC
+1582 VTATNVTIRNSGDRGIWV
-1593 GAYSAWVSNGSLEFR
+1593 GAGEVIFR
-1608 GTNTLGITPNN
+1608 
-1619 NIVADG
+1619 
-1625 TGMVDIYDTLT
+1625 
-1636 VSGTTGASHHNIYI
+1636 
-1650 NGGTVTN
+1650 
-1657 HGTLNLNDSA
+1657 
-1667 AAGLRVS
+1667 
-1674 AGSFISTDAGAKV
+1674 
-1687 NIARSA
+1687 
-1693 SSGIIPSGGKI
+1693 
-1704 VIDGLTI
+1704 GLTI
-1711 SESAERNIYMW
+1711 ENCGDYGVEVN
-1722 ANTEAD
+1722 
-1728 VTITDAVLE
+1728 
-1737 KTPLDNI
+1737 
-1744 FIEDTTGGNKLAL
+1744 GGK
-1757 NSVQIQGATDGHGIN
+1757 
-1772 VASGTVT
+1772 VT
-1779 GSDVTIS
+1779 GSDVTVT
-1786 GSTNGICVTAGN
+1786 GSTTNGVCVTAGN

-1804 NISGSTKQ
+1804 DISGSTKQ

-1835 TAKTDNI
+1835 TTQTDNI
-1842 SVTGGG
+1842 SVSGGG
-1848 VLRLNDVDVAAADA
+1848 ILRLNNVDVAAPNA

-1891 GYAELNDVTI
+1891 GYAELSNVTI
-1901 TASRNDGIR
+1901 TDPVNDGIR

-1924 IVNPNRYG
+1924 IVNPSRYG

-1940 QLKGDLTVSSNNKK
+1940 QLKGDLTVTSNNKK

-2029 GCGRGI
+2029 GCDRGI

-2089 TAGIIT
+2089 AAGIIT

-2111 IDGANGNIVMNGSV
+2111 IDGANANIVMNGSV

-2149 LTLKNIKVAGVDV
+2149 LILKNIKVAGVDV

-2167 LIAMGENSKIVV
+2167 LIATGENSKIVV

-2200 ISDVTGYGVRINDG
+2200 ISDVTGYGVRINGG

-2246 LTLEGVISVSNTA
+2246 LTLEGVVSVSNTA

-2338 QGGIVTVDGA
+2338 QGGTVTVDGA

-2390 VELQGSLMIKDAK
+2390 VELQGSLTIKDAK

-2512 ITVKNVSADSIVNWS
+2512 ITVKNVSADGIVNWS

-2617 SKTVTNEIMLD
+2617 SKTVTNEAMLD

-2768 LQGAAKLLPAQ
+2768 LQDTAKLLPAQ

-2878 DTVNCSRS
+2878 DTVNCNRS

-2996 AIDATD
+2996 AIDATN

-3074 HDGITIRGVKTHSI
+3074 YDGITIRGVKTHSI

-3152 VQEASSKYITLGS
+3152 VQEASSKYITLGN

-3189 STWADL
+3189 SNWADL

-3240 TPAIVGEAG
+3240 APAIVGEAG

-3291 TTVQYSKGDR
+3291 TTVQYSKGDC

-3881 VADATQSGGIHLS
+3881 VADATKSGGIHLS

>member
-123 VAKGAALT
+123 VAKSATLT

-168 AGVCSSGTLTQNGGV
+168 AGICSSGTLTQNGGV

-216 AQGTK
+216 AQGAK

-482 TVNGLTV
+482 TVDNLVV

-496 LVCDGGTLTVNNGQL
+496 VVCDGGTLTINNGQL

-665 VSGGELTGTNVT
+665 VSGGELTGANVT

-724 AGSAGIAATGDAVV
+724 AGSAGITATGDAVV

-761 TMTNVT
+761 TMKNVT
-767 VTAPTTSGRHAVL
+767 VSAPTTSGRHAVL

-795 IEENTEGAGIRI
+795 IEENAEGAGIRI

-1059 SDSYFTNTKEWGLYN
+1059 SDSYFADAKEWGLYN

-1086 GEIGGDSVIYNI
+1086 GEIGEDSVIYSI

-1183 YNNIWGLYNEATGE
+1183 YNNIWGLYNESTGD

-1351 GMTEATLQVVD
+1351 GITEATLQVVD

-1386 HHVIKPGNLNGHM
+1386 HHVIKPGNINGHM

-1497 YNINVNGESADV
+1497 YNINVNGENADV

-1562 NVTITG
+1562 NVTIIG
-1568 ADAAGIRISDAGST
+1568 ADAAGIRLDNANST
-1582 VVATNVTISDC
+1582 VTATNVTIRNSGDRGIWV
-1593 GAYSAWVSNGSLEFR
+1593 GAGEVIFQG
-1608 GTNTLGITPNN
+1608 
-1619 NIVADG
+1619 
-1625 TGMVDIYDTLT
+1625 LT
-1636 VSGTTGASHHNIYI
+1636 VENFGDYGVEV
-1650 NGGTVTN
+1650 NGG
-1657 HGTLNLNDSA
+1657 
-1667 AAGLRVS
+1667 
-1674 AGSFISTDAGAKV
+1674 K
-1687 NIARSA
+1687 
-1693 SSGIIPSGGKI
+1693 
-1704 VIDGLTI
+1704 
-1711 SESAERNIYMW
+1711 
-1722 ANTEAD
+1722 
-1728 VTITDAVLE
+1728 
-1737 KTPLDNI
+1737 
-1744 FIEDTTGGNKLAL
+1744 
-1757 NSVQIQGATDGHGIN
+1757 
-1772 VASGTVT
+1772 VT

-1798 VTLNGA
+1798 VTLNGT

-1901 TASRNDGIR
+1901 TDPVNDGIR

-1924 IVNPNRYG
+1924 IVNPSRYG

-1940 QLKGDLTVSSNNKK
+1940 QLKGDLTVTSNNKK

-2029 GCGRGI
+2029 GCDRGI

-2089 TAGIIT
+2089 AAGIIT

-2111 IDGANGNIVMNGSV
+2111 IDGANANIVMNGSV
-2125 TVGGT
+2125 TIGGT

-2200 ISDVTGYGVRINDG
+2200 ISDVTGYGVRINGG

-2297 LAKNLTVK
+2297 LAKNITVK

-2338 QGGIVTVDGA
+2338 QGGTVTVDGA

-2390 VELQGSLMIKDAK
+2390 VELQGSLTIKDAK
-2403 RYGLYVANGGTIE
+2403 RYGLYVANGGTIV

-2434 NSGKVTLKNVTVNS
+2434 VNGKVALKNVTVNS

-2483 LELSGEIVIDGGTNG
+2483 LELSGEVVIDGGNNG

-2512 ITVKNVSADSIVNWS
+2512 IAVKNVSADSIVNWS

-2727 KGLYEKLSNVDYC
+2727 KGLYEKVSNVDYC

-2768 LQGAAKLLPAQ
+2768 LQGTAKLLPAQ

-3668 LTMSDSEF
+3668 LTMSNSEF

-3699 NCTMTENTA
+3699 NCAMTENTA

-3733 KDADVSNSG
+3733 KDANVSNSG

-3747 YSTGTLVVQDSAV
+3747 YSTGTLIVQDSAI

-3881 VADATQSGGIHLS
+3881 VADATKSGGIHLS

>member
-216 AQGTK
+216 AQGAK

-482 TVNGLTV
+482 TVDNLVV

-496 LVCDGGTLTVNNGQL
+496 VVCDGGTLTINNGQL

-665 VSGGELTGTNVT
+665 VSGGELTGANVT

-724 AGSAGIAATGDAVV
+724 AGSAGITATGDAVV

-795 IEENTEGAGIRI
+795 IEENAEGAGIRI

-1059 SDSYFTNTKEWGLYN
+1059 SDSYFADAKEWGLYN

-1086 GEIGGDSVIYNI
+1086 GEIGEDSVIYSI

-1103 KPGKVVVGDITVE
+1103 KSGKVVVGDITVE

-1183 YNNIWGLYNEATGE
+1183 YNNIWGLYNESTGD

-1286 LCDSIEAAKNVE
+1286 LCDSIEAAKNVK

-1351 GMTEATLQVVD
+1351 SMTEATLQVVD

-1497 YNINVNGESADV
+1497 YNINVNGENADV
-1509 TVNGGTIGQSGSNSI
+1509 TVNAGTIGQSGSNSI

-1562 NVTITG
+1562 NVTIIG
-1568 ADAAGIRISDAGST
+1568 ADAAGIRLDNANST
-1582 VVATNVTISDC
+1582 VTATNVTIRNSGDRGIWV
-1593 GAYSAWVSNGSLEFR
+1593 GAGE
-1608 GTNTLGITPNN
+1608 
-1619 NIVADG
+1619 
-1625 TGMVDIYDTLT
+1625 
-1636 VSGTTGASHHNIYI
+1636 
-1650 NGGTVTN
+1650 
-1657 HGTLNLNDSA
+1657 
-1667 AAGLRVS
+1667 
-1674 AGSFISTDAGAKV
+1674 
-1687 NIARSA
+1687 
-1693 SSGIIPSGGKI
+1693 
-1704 VIDGLTI
+1704 VIFQGLTI
-1711 SESAERNIYMW
+1711 ENCGDYGVEVN
-1722 ANTEAD
+1722 
-1728 VTITDAVLE
+1728 
-1737 KTPLDNI
+1737 
-1744 FIEDTTGGNKLAL
+1744 GGK
-1757 NSVQIQGATDGHGIN
+1757 
-1772 VASGTVT
+1772 VT
-1779 GSDVTIS
+1779 GSDVTVT
-1786 GSTNGICVTAGN
+1786 GSTTNGVCVTAGN

-1804 NISGSTKQ
+1804 DISGSTKQ

-1835 TAKTDNI
+1835 TTKTDNI
-1842 SVTGGG
+1842 SVSGGG
-1848 VLRLNDVDVAAADA
+1848 ILRLNNVDVAAPNA

-1891 GYAELNDVTI
+1891 GYAELNNVTI
-1901 TASRNDGIR
+1901 TDPVNDGIR

-1924 IVNPNRYG
+1924 IVNPSRYG

-1940 QLKGDLTVSSNNKK
+1940 QLKGDLTVTSNNKK

-2089 TAGIIT
+2089 AAGIIT

-2111 IDGANGNIVMNGSV
+2111 IDGANANIVMNGSV

-2149 LTLKNIKVAGVDV
+2149 LILKNIKVAGVDV

-2167 LIAMGENSKIVV
+2167 LIATGENSKIVV

-2192 NAQIRDLS
+2192 NVQIRDLS
-2200 ISDVTGYGVRINDG
+2200 ISDVTGYGVRINGG

-2291 SNYGTF
+2291 SNYGTL

-2338 QGGIVTVDGA
+2338 QGGTVTVDGA

-2365 ILKGTIT
+2365 LLKGTIT

-2390 VELQGSLMIKDAK
+2390 VELQGSLTIKDAK

-2483 LELSGEIVIDGGTNG
+2483 LELSGEVVIDGGTNG

-2727 KGLYEKLSNVDYC
+2727 KGLYEKVNNVDCC

-2768 LQGAAKLLPAQ
+2768 LQGTAKLLPAQ

-3240 TPAIVGEAG
+3240 APAIVGEAG

-3387 NNESTGASGGAIAA
+3387 NNESTGASGGAIAT
-3401 WHTGIDNG
+3401 WHSGIDNG

-3459 YGSAEPVTIKNSE
+3459 YSSGEPVSITNSN
-3472 FYNNTTTV
+3472 FFNNTTTV
-3480 GASDTAGGGAL
+3480 AASDTAGGGAL
-3491 MFQSG
+3491 MFQNG
-3496 PKSIVIEN
+3496 PKSVVIEN
-3504 CLFEGN
+3504 CLFDGN
-3510 QATNSV
+3510 QATKSV

-3668 LTMSDSEF
+3668 LTMSNSEF

-3699 NCTMTENTA
+3699 NCAMTENTA

-3733 KDADVSNSG
+3733 KDANVSNSG

-3747 YSTGTLVVQDSAV
+3747 YSTGTLIVQDSAI

-3881 VADATQSGGIHLS
+3881 VADATKSGGIHLS

>member
-14 LLICL
+14 LLICF
-19 LMIFV
+19 LMVFV
-24 LTCAAGCGIVGAK
+24 LTCAAGCGIVGAE
-37 SEGIAESNFRK
+37 SEGFAESSFRK
-48 QMANASVLEITVDKD
+48 QMADASVSEVTVDKN

-71 VSGNKVLVGEG
+71 VSGNKVLTGEG
-82 SVTAVG
+82 SITAVG
-88 KWAGD
+88 VWAGD
-93 NYMFVV
+93 NYMIVV
-99 PSGSQL
+99 PSGAQL

-131 VEENATIKSASAKA
+131 VEENAAVKSASAKA

-163 SGEKY
+163 SGEKF
-168 AGVCSSGTLTQNGGV
+168 AGICSSGTLTQNGGV

-204 SNTDSVRDGVYI
+204 SNTDSVRDGIYV
-216 AQGTK
+216 AQGAK

-272 GIITDAGYHG
+272 GTITDAGYHG

-298 CFNCGIVNT
+298 SFNCGIVNT
-307 GNLEITGGSI
+307 GTLEITGGSI

-328 KHDGKATISSATVM
+328 KHAGKVTISSATVM

-364 FILSSATN
+364 FILSSGTN
-372 IYAYGGT
+372 VYAYSGT
-379 VNIHDITLGASGSN
+379 VNIHDIILGASGSN

-451 VTAKNLTISTST
+451 VTAKNLTVSTST

-555 AKNVHIRDAKV
+555 AKNVNIRDAKV

-581 NVTISNATKYAIDQT
+581 NVTISSATKYAIDQT

-683 AGLRVNAGTA
+683 AGLRVSAGTA
-693 TLENLTVKTAG
+693 TLEGLTVKTAG

-750 HGMKSENDAKV
+750 HGMKSENEAKV
-761 TMTNVT
+761 TLTDVT
-767 VTAPTTSGRHAVL
+767 VSAPTTSGRHAVL

-785 IHLEKVTLVG
+785 VHLENVTLVG
-795 IEENTEGAGIRI
+795 IEANTAGAGVRI
-807 NRETSHVTGNG
+807 NRETSHVTGSG

-825 VGISS
+825 IGISS
-830 DAGTSD
+830 NAGTSD
-836 IYGVTTLDIADH
+836 IYGVTTQDMAGH
-848 SVYATN
+848 SVNATDK
-854 QANLVISD
+854 ANLVISD
-862 SLFGISGT
+862 SLFGTSGT
-870 NNAKAEKGGTL
+870 NNAKAENGGTL

-899 ENDGHIYG
+899 EKDGHIYG

-919 VRVKTGK
+919 VRVKTGES
-926 TGSYITI
+926 GSYITI

-962 ITIVNGDL
+962 ITIINGDL
-970 CKTKKHSIT
+970 CKTKSHSIT
-979 VDCGELTMVD
+979 VDCGDLTMVD

-1004 TLYILGGKVDLNGVT
+1004 TLYILGGNVELDGVT
-1019 VLDTAGDA
+1019 VLQTAGDA

-1039 FTSLHSGRHGAFAD
+1039 FTSLNSGRHGAFAD

-1059 SDSYFTNTKEWGLYN
+1059 SDSYFTNTKDWGLYN
-1074 KGTTTYLNNVTF
+1074 KGTTTYLSNVTF

-1098 GSGAD
+1098 GSGTD
-1103 KPGKVVVGDITVE
+1103 KPGKVVVGDIIVE

-1132 TVEVTGLITMPNS
+1132 TAEVTGLITMPNS

-1155 ATVNGGRITGAQ
+1155 AAVNGGRITGAQ
-1167 YAVRNAAT
+1167 YAVHNNAT

-1253 LKGDTLGL
+1253 LKGNTLGL
-1261 HTASKPVTLVTD
+1261 HSASKPITLVTD
-1273 PWQQMWGVKQTVV
+1273 PWQQKWGVKQTVV
-1286 LCDSIEAAKNVE
+1286 LCDSVDAAKDVKD
-1298 HCFAPGKGDPVL
+1298 CFVPGKSDPVL

-1336 MFESF
+1336 KFESF
-1341 ADAFDYMAAK
+1341 ADAFDYMASK
-1351 GMTEATLQVVD
+1351 GMTEATMQVLD

-1375 YKVTLTDDGKD
+1375 YKITLTDDGTD
-1386 HHVIKPGNLNGHM
+1386 NHVITPGNITGHM

-1414 DSVSSLRLDVAK
+1414 DSVSSLRLNGNK
-1426 KADKAAI
+1426 KANTAVIHVDGGKVSVDADITISSGAYGI
-1433 FVNGGKAEVIS
+1433 FVS
-1444 DFTIAN
+1444 
-1450 GVYGVYIADG
+1450 DG
-1460 EFVVADNA
+1460 EFTVSDTAV
-1468 ALTISGG
+1468 LTLNGG
-1475 TTGIYAEGGKAVIST
+1475 NTGFYAEGGTSVIGK

-1497 YNINVNGESADV
+1497 YNINVNGENANV
-1509 TVNGGTIGQSGSNSI
+1509 TVNGGTIGQSVSNSV
-1524 LCYKGT
+1524 LSYKGT
-1530 LTLNNATVEGTRAY
+1530 LTLNDTTVEGTRAY

-1568 ADAAGIRISDAGST
+1568 ADASGIRLDNANST
-1582 VVATNVTISDC
+1582 VTATNVTIRNSGDRGIWVGAGEVIFDGLTIEDC
-1593 GAYSAWVSNGSLEFR
+1593 GAY
-1608 GTNTLGITPNN
+1608 GIEVN
-1619 NIVADG
+1619 AG
-1625 TGMVDIYDTLT
+1625 K
-1636 VSGTTGASHHNIYI
+1636 VSGSDI
-1650 NGGTVTN
+1650 
-1657 HGTLNLNDSA
+1657 
-1667 AAGLRVS
+1667 
-1674 AGSFISTDAGAKV
+1674 
-1687 NIARSA
+1687 
-1693 SSGIIPSGGKI
+1693 
-1704 VIDGLTI
+1704 
-1711 SESAERNIYMW
+1711 
-1722 ANTEAD
+1722 
-1728 VTITDAVLE
+1728 
-1737 KTPLDNI
+1737 
-1744 FIEDTTGGNKLAL
+1744 
-1757 NSVQIQGATDGHGIN
+1757 
-1772 VASGTVT
+1772 TVT
-1779 GSDVTIS
+1779 GST
-1786 GSTNGICVTAGN
+1786 TNGICVTAGN

-1804 NISGSTKQ
+1804 DISGSAKQ

-1817 GGELIING
+1817 GGELIVNG

-1835 TAKTDNI
+1835 AAKTDNI
-1842 SVTGGG
+1842 TVTDGGI
-1848 VLRLNDVDVAAADA
+1848 LRLNDVDVAASDA

-1891 GYAELNDVTI
+1891 GYAQLNDVTI

-1910 VNQPTGVVVVNDVE
+1910 VNQPTGVVVVKNVE

-1940 QLKGDLTVSSNNKK
+1940 QLTGDLTVSSSNKK

-1968 DAGTKVTITN
+1968 NAGTKVTITN

-1997 ITGISNDAIY
+1997 ITGVSNDAVY
-2007 SDGNNVNAAS
+2007 SDGNNVTAVS

-2029 GCGRGI
+2029 GCSRGI
-2035 YAFEKGAVTITGSAS
+2035 IAFEKGMVTITGSAS
-2050 IVDNTGIGIEVNTSG
+2050 IVDNTGIGIEVNTNG
-2065 TVVTNNLTINTTKT
+2065 TVVTNNLTINTTKA

-2111 IDGANGNIVMNGSV
+2111 IDGANANIVMNGSV

-2130 DSNNGLRVINGGTA
+2130 DSNNGLRVINSGTA

-2149 LTLKNIKVAGVDV
+2149 LTLKNIKVAAVDV

-2167 LIAMGENSKIVV
+2167 LIATGENSKIIA
-2179 SGCDMGVY
+2179 SNCNMGVY

-2200 ISDVTGYGVRINDG
+2200 ITDVTGYGVRINGG

-2221 TVKNVTSAGTA
+2221 TVKNVTNAGTTD
-2232 EAPTGYGIYVQSGT
+2232 APTGYGIYVQSGT
-2246 LTLEGVISVSNTA
+2246 LTLEGVVSVSNTA
-2259 RQGILVNANTTL
+2259 RQGILVDAGNTL
-2271 DASNATSV
+2271 DASGVTSI
-2279 TVDTTAN
+2279 TVDATAN

-2328 MQNWHSLKNS
+2328 MKNWHSLKNS
-2338 QGGIVTVDGA
+2338 QGGTVTVDGA

-2381 LVVSGDTAK
+2381 LVVSGNTAK
-2390 VELQGSLMIKDAK
+2390 VELQGSLTIKAVK

-2434 NSGKVTLKNVTVNS
+2434 NNGKVTLKNVTVNS

-2458 ASEVSISGLTA
+2458 ASQVSITDLTTGS
-2469 KSTINNIRVMHDAK
+2469 KINNVRVMHDAK
-2483 LELSGEIVIDGGTNG
+2483 LDLSGNVVIDGGSNG
-2498 IAMDGNTTVTIHDG
+2498 IAMDGNTVVTIHDG
-2512 ITVKNVSADSIVNWS
+2512 ITVKNVSADGIVNWS

-2536 NLELK
+2536 HLDLK

-2552 IIGTV
+2552 IIATV
-2557 TSSAP
+2557 SAANP
-2562 IELDWNTGKQ
+2562 VKLDWNTGKQ
-2572 PADLVALKFVDG
+2572 PADLVALKFAAG
-2584 TIAGANEIFYLGG
+2584 TIAGADEIFYLGG

-2617 SKTVTNEIMLD
+2617 SKTVTNEAMLN
-2628 SVISNADQLGLK
+2628 SAISNANQLGLK
-2640 ELNIVIGGSFAVTDQ
+2640 ELNIVIGGSFAVTDR

-2681 GTNSDIFGLTSGD
+2681 GTDSDIFGLTDGD
-2694 SLTLKGITLDCNGKG
+2694 TLMLKGITLDCNGKG

-2740 GVSVRGTLLIDGN
+2740 GVAVRGTLLIDGN

-2768 LQGAAKLLPAQ
+2768 LQNTAKLLPAQ

-2828 VNIGNV
+2828 VNIGTV

-2841 SVIVKAGSSV
+2841 GVIVKAGSSV
-2851 TIGNATITGSTA
+2851 TIGDATITGSTS
-2863 SAVKVEGGSATFSNL
+2863 SAVKVEGGNMTFSNL
-2878 DTVNCSRS
+2878 DTVNCNRS
-2886 VHVSGGT
+2886 VHASGGT
-2893 ITVQKGVF
+2893 VTVKKGVF
-2901 GKTTTNSIQM
+2901 GKTGTNSIQM
-2911 DNGTAFIENV
+2911 DGGTAFVTDV
-2921 QILGTGSYHGV
+2921 QIQGTGTYHGV

-2955 VNNAASV
+2955 VNNAAST

-2968 TVEGSG
+2968 TVDGSG
-2974 HGVSMSAGEI
+2974 YGVSMSAGELK
-2984 NGSGLKINTNST
+2984 GSGLTIDTNST

-3002 AVITLTDLEA
+3002 AIITLTDLDA

-3042 VQDTATLDLYGNVL
+3042 VQDTATLDLYGDVL

-3068 SAIVRI
+3068 NAIVRI

-3100 LSGELNIDSIYA
+3100 LSGQLNIDSIYA

-3119 TVVGNI
+3119 TIVGNI
-3125 TSASGFKVDWAAGKA
+3125 TSANGFKVDWAAGKA
-3140 PTGTAIKFASKQ
+3140 PTGTAIQFASKE
-3152 VQEASSKYITLGS
+3152 VQEASSKFITLGNI
-3165 VQTGAGKALK
+3165 QTGAGKALK
-3175 FADDT
+3175 FVDDT
-3180 AVLVNANVI
+3180 AVLVDANVI

-3202 NSGDTAYYVIS
+3202 NSGDTAYYVVS
-3213 GNAEDWVVSSPLTIP
+3213 GNAEDWVVSTPLTIP

-3240 TPAIVGEAG
+3240 APAIVGEAG
-3249 VSIFALTKNSVLNL
+3249 VSIFALTKDSVLNL

-3285 TLNLKN
+3285 TLNLKK
-3291 TTVQYSKGDR
+3291 TTLRYMAAGN
-3301 GGAVHVQVYGTLNA
+3301 GGAVYVNANAVLNA
-3315 TGSVFTK
+3315 TGSVFSNNKAT
-3322 NTCANYGGAIG
+3322 NGYGGAIAN
-3333 IWGGTANL
+3333 WGGTANIRSSI
-3341 TGCVFDGNTATNAG
+3341 FDGNSATQSG
-3355 GAIMNYKDDGAN
+3355 GAILNYSGGTLTVTDSTFTGNSAANAKDG
-3367 GDGTTT
+3367 
-3373 NIGGKLLVDNCVFV
+3373 
-3387 NNESTGASGGAIAA
+3387 GGAIAA
-3401 WHTGIDNG
+3401 WNSGSNQATTTLIGCAFGEPDDSTKGNSAANG
-3409 RGSCVIVNTEF
+3409 GALHFKSSNCLNTIEDCQF
-3420 TNNHAKKGTGGAID
+3420 YYNSALSSGGAIYN
-3434 AQYAMT
+3434 AVAIS
-3440 VDGCTFTGNSAT
+3440 VDKSVFVSNTADGMGGAICSEGLLKVTGSTFTENVAD

-3459 YGSAEPVTIKNSE
+3459 HGNGAAVTITDSKFIRNK
-3472 FYNNTTTV
+3472 T
-3480 GASDTAGGGAL
+3480 
-3491 MFQSG
+3491 
-3496 PKSIVIEN
+3496 IV
-3504 CLFEGN
+3504 
-3510 QATNSV
+3510 
-3516 GGAIL
+3516 
-3521 LNSGTK
+3521 
-3527 MTVTGCTFTNN
+3527 
-3538 YSATKGGAIN
+3538 SA
-3548 ARIST
+3548 
-3553 EITDCTF
+3553 
-3560 TGNSSGI
+3560 
-3567 SGGAVES
+3567 
-3574 LATMTVTN
+3574 
-3582 VEFTENVTK
+3582 
-3591 GNGGALRHSSSGALT
+3591 H
-3606 VTDCVFT
+3606 
-3613 GNKATF
+3613 
-3619 EVQVDNF
+3619 
-3626 LDNNGGGA
+3626 DNNGGGA
-3634 LIIQGGPN
+3634 IMAQGSPKGV
-3642 ATITGCA
+3642 TITGCT
-3649 FRENYSG
+3649 FE
-3656 HMGGAM
+3656 
-3662 KHNSGT
+3662 
-3668 LTMSDSEF
+3668 
-3676 SGNEAVIGGGA
+3676 GNESVNSGGGA
-3687 LAEQSGNSNTVT
+3687 IQSNSIADGYQLTVD
-3699 NCTMTENTA
+3699 NCTFINNKSATKG
-3708 AQGGAI
+3708 GGAI
-3714 YLSGK
+3714 TSKAYIEVKNSTFTANETNGVGGAIFQNSNKYIKVSGGSFEENVSATTGGAIHSIGA
-3719 LTVQGGTFSKNTAA
+3719 LTVNVVLFTANEA
-3733 KDADVSNSG
+3733 K
-3742 MGGAV
+3742 
-3747 YSTGTLVVQDSAV
+3747 T
-3760 FTDNTAEFTGGA
+3760 TGGA

-3812 FDSNTATG
+3812 FDGNTATG

-3860 DSTFSG
+3860 NSTFSG
-3866 NTATGK
+3866 NTATAK
-3872 GYEASFDVR
+3872 DYEASFDVR
-3881 VADATQSGGIHLS
+3881 VANALDAGGVFLS
-3894 GKIVGTVWNNQGHKV
+3894 GKIVGTIWNNQGHTV
-3909 NISGALTEG
+3909 NVTGALTEG
-3918 SALVVDWRNGK
+3918 SAAVVDWRDGK
-3929 YAADMLCVSYA
+3929 YAADMICITYA
-3940 DAAVMAASGKYLTLS
+3940 DAQVLEDSRKYLTLS
-3955 EAMLAAGY
+3955 EALLAAGY

>member
-123 VAKGAALT
+123 VAKSATLT

-168 AGVCSSGTLTQNGGV
+168 AGICSSGTLTQNGGV

-216 AQGTK
+216 AQGAK

-482 TVNGLTV
+482 TVDNLVV

-496 LVCDGGTLTVNNGQL
+496 VVCDGGTLTINNGQL

-665 VSGGELTGTNVT
+665 VSGGELTGANVT

-724 AGSAGIAATGDAVV
+724 AGSAGITATGDAVV

-761 TMTNVT
+761 TMKNVT
-767 VTAPTTSGRHAVL
+767 VSAPTTSGRHAVL

-795 IEENTEGAGIRI
+795 IEENAEGAGIRI

-825 VGISS
+825 VGISAN
-830 DAGTSD
+830 AGTSD

-1059 SDSYFTNTKEWGLYN
+1059 SDSYFADAKEWGLYN

-1086 GEIGGDSVIYNI
+1086 GEIGEDSVIYSI

-1183 YNNIWGLYNEATGE
+1183 YNNIWGLYNESTGD

-1386 HHVIKPGNLNGHM
+1386 HHVIKPGNINGHM

-1497 YNINVNGESADV
+1497 YNINVNGENADV

-1562 NVTITG
+1562 NVTIIG
-1568 ADAAGIRISDAGST
+1568 ADAAGIRLDNANST
-1582 VVATNVTISDC
+1582 VTATNVTIRNSGDRGIWV
-1593 GAYSAWVSNGSLEFR
+1593 GAGEVIFQG
-1608 GTNTLGITPNN
+1608 
-1619 NIVADG
+1619 
-1625 TGMVDIYDTLT
+1625 LT
-1636 VSGTTGASHHNIYI
+1636 VENFGDYGVEV
-1650 NGGTVTN
+1650 NGG
-1657 HGTLNLNDSA
+1657 
-1667 AAGLRVS
+1667 
-1674 AGSFISTDAGAKV
+1674 K
-1687 NIARSA
+1687 
-1693 SSGIIPSGGKI
+1693 
-1704 VIDGLTI
+1704 
-1711 SESAERNIYMW
+1711 
-1722 ANTEAD
+1722 
-1728 VTITDAVLE
+1728 
-1737 KTPLDNI
+1737 
-1744 FIEDTTGGNKLAL
+1744 
-1757 NSVQIQGATDGHGIN
+1757 
-1772 VASGTVT
+1772 VT
-1779 GSDVTIS
+1779 GSDVTVT
-1786 GSTNGICVTAGN
+1786 GSTTNGVCVTAGN

-1835 TAKTDNI
+1835 TTNTDNI
-1842 SVTGGG
+1842 SVSGGG
-1848 VLRLNDVDVAAADA
+1848 ILRLNNVDVAAPNA

-1891 GYAELNDVTI
+1891 GYAELSNVTI
-1901 TASRNDGIR
+1901 TDPVNDGIR

-1924 IVNPNRYG
+1924 IVNPSRYG

-1940 QLKGDLTVSSNNKK
+1940 QLKGDLTATSNNKK

-2029 GCGRGI
+2029 GCDRGI

-2089 TAGIIT
+2089 AAGIIT

-2111 IDGANGNIVMNGSV
+2111 IDGANANIVMNGSV

-2149 LTLKNIKVAGVDV
+2149 LILKNIKVAGVDV

-2167 LIAMGENSKIVV
+2167 LIATGENSKIVV

-2200 ISDVTGYGVRINDG
+2200 ISDVTGYGVRINGG

-2291 SNYGTF
+2291 SNYGTL

-2338 QGGIVTVDGA
+2338 QGGTVTVDGA

-2365 ILKGTIT
+2365 LLKGTIT

-2390 VELQGSLMIKDAK
+2390 VELQGSLTIKDAK

-2483 LELSGEIVIDGGTNG
+2483 LELSGEVVIDGGTNG

-2768 LQGAAKLLPAQ
+2768 LQGTAKLLPAQ

-2784 LTVKNAAIGLI
+2784 LSVKNAAIGLI

-2851 TIGNATITGSTA
+2851 TIGNATITGSTT

-2878 DTVNCSRS
+2878 DTVNCNRS

-3240 TPAIVGEAG
+3240 APAIVGKAG

-3747 YSTGTLVVQDSAV
+3747 YSTGTLIVQDSAV

-3780 NISGSTFTGNAAT
+3780 DISGSTFTGNAAT

-3860 DSTFSG
+3860 NSTFSG

-3881 VADATQSGGIHLS
+3881 VADATKSGGIHLS